1 MLGFLSVEST
11 VHSDESGSDNDGRE
25 DNVKADFKAANDRYD
40 CEKKDGSEEDEEDL
54 HSAANS
60 VPRGQLQSQ
69 SVIEMENA
77 ASSLSVSA

>member
-11 VHSDESGSDNDGRE
+11 VHSDESGGDNDGRE
-25 DNVKADFKAANDRYD
+25 GTQDNVKADFKDKAATDRYD

-60 VPRGQLQSQ
+60 VPRG
-69 SVIEMENA
+69 
-77 ASSLSVSA
+77 